1 MLTRESDIR
10 RALRLEYFTISWNTV
25 EAVVGIAAGLA
36 AGSIALVSFA
46 LDSVIES
53 SSGIVLVWRLHA
65 ERTGRHTSVDVEHRA
80 VRGVAVAFLALAA
93 FVTAQAGYDL
103 TTGARPEAS
112 HVGIALAL
120 VSLVV
125 MPALAWR
132 KILAARQLD
141 SRSMRADSTQ
151 TVLCAWLS
159 AILLAGLAMN
169 ARWGWWWADPVA
181 ALGIAAFAAREGRK
195 LWRTEDLCC

>member
-1 MLTRESDIR
+1 M
-10 RALRLEYFTISWNTV
+10 
-25 EAVVGIAAGLA
+25 
-36 AGSIALVSFA
+36 VSFA
-46 LDSVIES
+46 LDSVVES

-65 ERTGRHTSVDVEHRA
+65 ERTSRHTSVDAERRA

-103 TTGARPEAS
+103 ITGARPEAS

-120 VSLVV
+120 VSLAV
-125 MPALAWR
+125 MPVLARR

-159 AILLAGLAMN
+159 AILLVGLAAN
-169 ARWGWWWADPVA
+169 ALWGWWWADPAA
-181 ALGIAAFAAREGRK
+181 ALGIAAFAAREGWE